1 VRKIVFVVAGMFLA
15 SFSMARTQSLI
26 MHQGFAGS
34 AAWAQNWAD
43 PADDDSVAS
52 QPDMVPSVGGSYT
65 GSVQDKRFGAG
76 GIEADVIQN
85 GSKLTGTWDTDI
97 NGGAVGTIKG
107 SVKPNG
113 KVHMRLKITG
123 QGGCGLNVQGLF
135 QNGDEIIGKYQVT
148 GCGKSDHGTFDITD

>member
-1 VRKIVFVVAGMFLA
+1 VRKIVFVVTGVFMA
-15 SFSMARTQSLI
+15 SFAVARAQSLI

-43 PADDDSVAS
+43 PADDDSATS
-52 QPDMVPSVGGSYT
+52 QPDAVPTVGGSYS
-65 GSVQDKRFGAG
+65 GSVQDKRFGPG
-76 GIEADVIQN
+76 GIEADIIQN
-85 GSKLTGTWDTDI
+85 GSKLTGMWNSDF
-97 NGGAVGTIKG
+97 GGPGTIKG

-123 QGGCGLNVQGLF
+123 KGGCGLNVQGLF
-135 QNGDEIIGKYQVT
+135 QNGNEIIGKYQVT